1 MTRPRHSS
9 SPSEHG
15 CSRPARR
22 AGVAGLGLL
31 AAGLWLSLA
40 GTPAVSQAQQT
51 ADLSESVQTTPSSGG
66 DMSVERIGLIDI
78 EGVLRASSGAAKVRQ
93 LLDEQRIA
101 FQQEFAERETAL
113 QQTERDL
120 VAKRGELSETE
131 FATRLAAFEAEVTQ
145 IQKEIQYRREAI
157 DIAFQEAQAKL
168 RDIALQIVTELAQEK
183 RLDVV
188 LVRET
193 ALIFRPSLNLSDEVL
208 RRLDE
213 RTKNARIEV
222 TIGASGAAD

>member
-1 MTRPRHSS
+1 M
-9 SPSEHG
+9 
-15 CSRPARR
+15 RR

-40 GTPAVSQAQQT
+40 GTPAVSQAQQND
-51 ADLSESVQTTPSSGG
+51 DLSESVQTTPSGGG

>member
-9 SPSEHG
+9 SPLERA
-15 CSRPARR
+15 CNRRARR
-22 AGVAGLGLL
+22 AFSAVLSL
-31 AAGLWLSLA
+31 AVAGLWLA
-40 GTPAVSQAQQT
+40 GEGPVAVSHAQQNDAL
-51 ADLSESVQTTPSSGG
+51 ADGGLAAPSGGG
-66 DMSVERIGLIDI
+66 DMSVDRIGLIDI
-78 EGVLRASSGAAKVRQ
+78 EGVLRASSGAARVRQ

-101 FQQEFAERETAL
+101 FQQEFAEREAAL

-120 VAKRGELSETE
+120 VAKRSDLSEAE
-131 FATRLAAFEAEVTQ
+131 FAEQLAAFEAEVTQ

-168 RDIALQIVTELAQEK
+168 RDLALQIVTELAQEK

-193 ALIFRPSLNLSDEVL
+193 ALIFRPSLNLSAEVL

-222 TIGASGAAD
+222 TIGATGTTE